1 LVSLIEDLTGKKA
14 TVLHG
19 PANPA
24 DMFTNWADVS
34 KARDLLG
41 WKPKYDM
48 RMGTQALIE
57 WYLAERHW
65 ANQVITL

>member
-1 LVSLIEDLTGKKA
+1 
-14 TVLHG
+14 
-19 PANPA
+19 
-24 DMFTNWADVS
+24 MFTNWADVS

-41 WKPKYDM
+41 WQPKYDM